1 MKAADI
7 RRELVAS
14 VTSTAVPSGPAGPAD
29 RGPRGS
35 LWALRITAVLHLA
48 VLVLQPLLA
57 GMYLDGDADAV
68 EIHGIN
74 AHIVQLICFAQIVAA
89 IFYAWPG
96 GGRIWPLAYSG
107 GWWFLEG
114 FQLGMGYARILIVH
128 ILLGVTVVI
137 GQAFFTAWTCRRA
150 ARQPRRGRKG
160 RGA

>member
-1 MKAADI
+1 MKAVDI

-14 VTSTAVPSGPAGPAD
+14 VTSTAVPPGPVGPAD

-57 GMYLDGDADAV
+57 GMYLDGDADAIGV
-68 EIHGIN
+68 HGIN
-74 AHIVQLICFAQIVAA
+74 AHIVQTLCFAQLVAA

-96 GGRIWPLAYSG
+96 GGRIWPLAFSG
-107 GWWFLEG
+107 LLWFAEG

-128 ILLGVTVVI
+128 ILLGVGIIVAQSLVTVS
-137 GQAFFTAWTCRRA
+137 TCRRS
-150 ARQPRRGRKG
+150 ARTPRRGRRK
-160 RGA
+160 